1 MSACNHVLSIDL
13 GTTIPYARCGMH
25 RSLWISLV
33 FALAAR
39 AAFPLEQPSTRE
51 GSLAG
56 DLRVIESFYPRL
68 EGSEGEKRA
77 LSFIES
83 RLSSFGV
90 GYTPFDFSDSDFE
103 HSFSTCLR
111 VDLPGRVPDNLILA
125 VPLDQQ
131 PDAEQGADGS
141 ITIAL
146 ALDLIRRSRGS
157 PPPVSLTVLFLGAEF
172 GDSDAYPMG
181 STLFLRDFQ
190 PDYRV
195 AVVYLNLHQVPTRI
209 LVRGGGRGIVTPYW
223 LMNRS
228 VEALRTAR
236 IPYLL
241 RGDESQIFRMSSTNE
256 RTAIEPYLRAGY
268 PSVELE
274 GEYGTESPQQ
284 AADWMTSFPVF
295 LSGLL
300 QEAHAG
306 IPEDWDQHYL
316 LFQMGD
322 FSLIITERAYITIL
336 VIALSGVLLYSLAS
350 REGMRKYIRTLVR
363 NLPALLPV
371 TGIAFLFLFAGTMI
385 LDGILS
391 IRGFSSLW
399 SYVPMQ
405 FLALKAC
412 VALFLYSALYNA
424 ARRLPFPRNGSFY
437 SAAALFILLVDIAV
451 VALFNI
457 SFTYY
462 FLWAFFFVFLSALAR
477 PRYAKVLLFLP
488 APFWG
493 IRGLVEVF
501 TTPALPFCHFLLISP
516 IWGNLFIAAASLPF
530 ILVVLRLGLILPGRG
545 VFRRRT
551 REYVFAGALFA
562 GAAFLVTYL
571 ILFSPFSSAHP
582 QPLDVTQALEIGPG
596 NEITRDT
603 LSVTSPAPLGT
614 ITVSDAAGTRTVAA
628 QGTSAAVPLR
638 PPSVSP
644 VKITQG
650 SSAFFSQRTVTL
662 NVEMP
667 TSPRATVATLSS
679 GNDFILFDS
688 TFPFIRESPNR
699 YRILIGAFAPNP
711 LELQL
716 TLPAGGAFTLG
727 IEMEFAL
734 PLIGAKVSAQGD
746 TRPST
751 RVRVR
756 KNLEVRT

>member
-1 MSACNHVLSIDL
+1 MRR
-13 GTTIPYARCGMH
+13 PW
-25 RSLWISLV
+25 WISIV
-33 FALAAR
+33 FALIAR
-39 AAFPLEQPSTRE
+39 AVFSLEPPAPQV

-56 DLRVIESFYPRL
+56 DLRMIESFHPRL
-68 EGSEGEKRA
+68 EGSEGEKGA
-77 LSFIES
+77 VSFIES

-90 GYTPFDFSDSDFE
+90 SFTPFDFSDSDFE

-111 VDLPGRVPDNLILA
+111 VDLPGRVADTLILA

-131 PDAEQGADGS
+131 PDAEKDADGS
-141 ITIAL
+141 INIAL
-146 ALDLIRRSRGS
+146 ALELIRRSRDGIL
-157 PPPVSLTVLFLGAEF
+157 PVSLTVLFLGAEF
-172 GDSDAYPMG
+172 GDADVYPMG
-181 STLFLRDFQ
+181 SALFLRDFQ
-190 PDYRV
+190 PDYRA
-195 AVVYLNLHQVPTRI
+195 AVVYLNLREVPTRI

-228 VEALRTAR
+228 VDALRTAR

-241 RGDESQIFRMSSTNE
+241 RGNESQIFRVSSINQ

-274 GEYGTESPQQ
+274 GEYGAENPQQ
-284 AADWMTSFPVF
+284 ASNWMESFPVF

-306 IPEDWDQHYL
+306 IPEDWDRHYL
-316 LFQMGD
+316 LFQIGD
-322 FSLIITERAYITIL
+322 FSLIITERAYIAIL
-336 VIALSGVLLYSLAS
+336 IIALSGVLLYSLTF
-350 REGMRKYIRTLVR
+350 REGMRKYIRTLIR

-371 TGIAFLFLFAGTMI
+371 AGIAFLFLFAGTLT

-391 IRGFSSLW
+391 VRGFSTLW

-405 FLALKAC
+405 FLVLKAFI
-412 VALFLYSALYNA
+412 ALFLYSILYNA

-451 VALFNI
+451 VAVFNI

-462 FLWAFFFVFLSALAR
+462 FLWAFIFVFLSALAR

-493 IRGLVEVF
+493 VRGIIEVF
-501 TTPALPFCHFLLISP
+501 SMPALPFCHFLLLSP
-516 IWGNLFIAAASLPF
+516 IWGNLFIAAACLPF

-562 GAAFLVTYL
+562 GAAVLVARL
-571 ILFSPFSSAHP
+571 MLFSPFSPLHP
-582 QPLDVTQALEIGPG
+582 QPLEVTQTLEIGAKG
-596 NEITRDT
+596 EVTRDT

-614 ITVSDAAGTRTVAA
+614 ITVSDAAGTRSVAA
-628 QGTSAAVPLR
+628 RGTSAALPLR
-638 PPSVSP
+638 PLEVSP
-644 VKITQG
+644 VKISQD

-662 NVEMP
+662 DVEMP
-667 TSPRATVATLSS
+667 ASPQAMVATLSS
-679 GNDFILFDS
+679 AQDFILFDS

-699 YRILIGAFAPNP
+699 YRILIGTSAPNP

-716 TLPAGGAFTLG
+716 TLPAGGTFTLG
-727 IEMEFAL
+727 MEMDFDL
-734 PLIGAKVSAQGD
+734 PLIGAKVSTRVD
-746 TRPST
+746 TRAST
-751 RVRVR
+751 RVRVQ
-756 KNLEVRT
+756 KNLEVKT